1 MLKENIY
8 CMQGFIIEIAE
19 SVVLQVMTGRI
30 HQINMTKIIGFDTAA
45 VGNATVCGP
54 ERWLL
59 PVGGVARGRQ
69 RGGHEVRPD
78 DLLADGDAIAQAAV
92 GAFNR

>member
-1 MLKENIY
+1 
-8 CMQGFIIEIAE
+8 MQEFIIEMAE
-19 SVVLQVMTGRI
+19 SAVLRVTASRI
-30 HQINMTKIIGFDTAA
+30 HQTNMTKINGFDTAG

-54 ERWLL
+54 DRWLL
-59 PVGGVARGRQ
+59 PCGGVARSRQ
-69 RGGHEVRPD
+69 RDGHEVRPD